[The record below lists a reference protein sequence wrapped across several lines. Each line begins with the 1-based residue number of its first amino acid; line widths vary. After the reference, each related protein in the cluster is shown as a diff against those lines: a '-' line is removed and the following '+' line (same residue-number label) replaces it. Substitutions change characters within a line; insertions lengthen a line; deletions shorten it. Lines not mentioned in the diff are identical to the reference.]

1 MCGIVGYI
9 GRQDAAPV
17 VLEGLTRLEHRG
29 YDSAGVAVLGARGIK
44 VAKQSGRVRDLT
56 TALPK
61 RFAGTTGIGHTRWAT
76 HGPATDVNAHPHQDE
91 SGRVAVVHNGI
102 IDNSAAL
109 RAALTDDGV
118 TLASDTD
125 TEVIAHLVARS
136 DADTLEGK
144 VRDALGS
151 VVGTYGLAV
160 LHADFPDR
168 IVVAR
173 NGSPL
178 VVGVG
183 DKEMYVASDLAA
195 IVRHT
200 TTVAMLDDGEMATV
214 TAAGFTTM
222 RHSDLS
228 STGKTATEVD
238 IDASAYDAGDH
249 ESFMRKEIL
258 EQPTTA
264 QAVLRGRLDDRFGTA
279 HLGGLDMDARDLRA
293 VRRVKILGCG
303 SAYYVGQMGAALIEE
318 LARIPADA
326 EAASEFRY
334 RDPVIE
340 PDTLYVA
347 VSQSGETIDTLLAVQ
362 EVRRKGGRC
371 VGLVNVVGSA
381 IARECDGGIYLHAGP
396 EVAVASTKALTN
408 MFLGFA
414 LLALQ
419 LGRVRDLSIAD
430 GKRLVAGLER
440 LPGQIEEVLAG
451 EADLIEVAQVAGRGP
466 QPLLHRP
473 RARLPGGARG
483 RAEVQGDQ
491 LPARRGLP
499 DLRAQARPAGAHR
512 PRGADRRAGAAR
524 RADRAQHRGA
534 ARDRR
539 PPGPARRD
547 HPRRGRPR
555 GGPRP
560 PDRRTPQRAGARP
573 DPADHPAAA
582 AGLPRGAAPGSRH
595 RQAPQ
600 PGEERHRRVI
610 DRPDPVRKWTGRPLP
625 HGVGKGRA
633 VENDPTSPAPCP
645 WFG

>member
-1 MCGIVGYI
+1 MCGIVGDL
-9 GRQDAAPV
+9 GRQEAAPV

-29 YDSAGVAVLGARGIK
+29 YDSAGVAVLGGRGIR
-44 VAKQSGRVRDLT
+44 VAKQAGRVRDLT
-56 TALPK
+56 GALPR

-76 HGPATDVNAHPHQDE
+76 HGPASDVNAHPHTDE

-109 RAALTDDGV
+109 RAGLADSGVELT
-118 TLASDTD
+118 SDTD
-125 TEVIAHLVARS
+125 TEVLAHLVARS

-144 VRDALGS
+144 VRDALGA

-214 TAAGFTTM
+214 TSAGFSTM
-222 RHSDLS
+222 RHTDLS
-228 STGKTATEVD
+228 STGKTAAVVD
-238 IDASAYDAGDH
+238 IDAAAYEAGEH
-249 ESFMRKEIL
+249 ESYMRKEIL

-264 QAVLRGRLDDRFGTA
+264 QAVLRGRLDERFGTA

-451 EADLIEVAQVAGRGP
+451 EADLVEVAKELAVARSLFFIGRVRGFPVAREGAQKFKEITYRHAEAYQTSELKHGP
-466 QPLLHRP
+466 LALIDPEVPTVALVPRDELTERNVGALHEIDARQGPLVVITHEDVDL
-473 RARLPGGARG
+473 GEIGAR
-483 RAEVQGDQ
+483 RVVVPRNEPELDPILLTIPLQ
-491 LPARRGLP
+491 LLAYH
-499 DLRAQARPAGAHR
+499 A
-512 PRGADRRAGAAR
+512 
-524 RADRAQHRGA
+524 AQHLGH
-534 ARDRR
+534 DI
-539 PPGPARRD
+539 D
-547 HPRRGRPR
+547 KPRNLAKSV
-555 GGPRP
+555 
-560 PDRRTPQRAGARP
+560 T
-573 DPADHPAAA
+573 
-582 AGLPRGAAPGSRH
+582 
-595 RQAPQ
+595 
-600 PGEERHRRVI
+600 
-610 DRPDPVRKWTGRPLP
+610 
-625 HGVGKGRA
+625 
-633 VENDPTSPAPCP
+633 VE
-645 WFG
+645 